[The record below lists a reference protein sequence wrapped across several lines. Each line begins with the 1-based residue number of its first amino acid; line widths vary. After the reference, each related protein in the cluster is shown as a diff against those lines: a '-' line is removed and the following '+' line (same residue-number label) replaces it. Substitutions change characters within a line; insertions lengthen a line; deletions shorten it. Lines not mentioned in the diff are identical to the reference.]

1 MRVVL
6 DTNVIV
12 AGVAYPA
19 GAPGRIV
26 SAWRS
31 GALDV
36 VLSPWILAECARVLP
51 RLRPTAHWTPAE
63 IAEWVDAMAFAAECI
78 DPDAA
83 SLLQAADAGMRDAAD
98 EPVLAA
104 LLAALLAS
112 GADLLVTG
120 DKDLLAL
127 AQQHPILTPA
137 EFCTRH
143 AP

>member
-63 IAEWVDAMAFAAECI
+63 IAEWVDAMAFAAECV

-83 SLLQAADAGMRDAAD
+83 SLRQAARAGVRDAAD
-98 EPVLAA
+98 EPV
-104 LLAALLAS
+104 LAALLAS

-137 EFCTRH
+137 QFCTRH